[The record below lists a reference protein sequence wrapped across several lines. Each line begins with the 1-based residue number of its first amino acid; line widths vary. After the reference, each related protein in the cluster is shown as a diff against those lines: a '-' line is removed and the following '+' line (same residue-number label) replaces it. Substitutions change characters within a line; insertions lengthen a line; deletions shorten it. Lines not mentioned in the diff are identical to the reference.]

1 MFKLVALYRTPED
14 TAAFDAHYFDVH
26 APIVRRWPGLR
37 KLEVSKIT
45 GAPIGEPKHYLMA
58 EMYFDDETA
67 MQNALRSPDGK
78 AAARD
83 VMEFAGSLVSMFFA
97 EVKEAS

>member
-1 MFKLVALYRTPED
+1 MVKLVALYRTPED
-14 TAAFDAHYFDVH
+14 AAAFDAHYFGVH
-26 APIVRRWPGLR
+26 TPIVKRWPGLR
-37 KLEVSKIT
+37 RLEVSKIT

-97 EVKEAS
+97 EVKGES